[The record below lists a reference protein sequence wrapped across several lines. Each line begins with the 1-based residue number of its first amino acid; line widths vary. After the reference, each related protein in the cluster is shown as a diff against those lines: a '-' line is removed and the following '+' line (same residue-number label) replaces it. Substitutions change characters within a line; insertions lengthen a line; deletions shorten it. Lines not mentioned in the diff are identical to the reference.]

1 MPHQRRIERLIAA
14 MTLEEKIGQLGA
26 FADALRPFAF
36 EVNPETFA
44 RDAEQVR
51 EQIRSGRVGALPMSK
66 LLAPI
71 ANARPTT
78 VNRSPETKSFWLAS
92 FTDVSS
98 LMRNRRIVAVPAH
111 TGHVGYTYDAVRPR
125 LTNDRRVA
133 SCVQPR
139 RSMPPGRPALPCA
152 RNRWP

>member
-51 EQIRSGRVGALPMSK
+51 EQIRSGRVGALFNGVGAAEGREAQRIAVEESRLGIP
-66 LLAPI
+66 LLLGADVIHGMRTVFPIPLGEAASTAP
-71 ANARPTT
+71 
-78 VNRSPETKSFWLAS
+78 E
-92 FTDVSS
+92 
-98 LMRNRRIVAVPAH
+98 
-111 TGHVGYTYDAVRPR
+111 
-125 LTNDRRVA
+125 
-133 SCVQPR
+133 
-139 RSMPPGRPALPCA
+139 
-152 RNRWP
+152 